1 MHYITLKLMGR
12 CTFWLCL
19 LAGLPSCG
27 GGDDS
32 SSNGILAPAAIQA
45 APQTTKDICEQT
57 CTAADLVRSKGCGST
72 EFGSHSECYQQCVS
86 RYLSHERC
94 KETFDDSNN
103 CLIDAGCSY
112 ETQCRGQIIVA
123 AACLQV
129 G

>member
-1 MHYITLKLMGR
+1 M
-12 CTFWLCL
+12 
-19 LAGLPSCG
+19 LAGGTPELRG
-27 GGDDS
+27 WRRLI
-32 SSNGILAPAAIQA
+32 SNGILDPAAIQA